1 MTFRQFLAARR
12 SRRLAAKAHRSML
25 KAYGGAWSLNASGV
39 VDLLTRP
46 GTLVAVDVE
55 TLERV
60 IRSSVAEAVASFEP
74 ASTDEPVGYSP
85 PEEVWQEPA
94 PPGDVPAF
102 VVPDEQPSSIFAES
116 PTPNGETQPTP
127 PAKPVQPVRVQPTS
141 ADELR
146 REFVRNF
153 LQDQRAARGLVPN

>member
-1 MTFRQFLAARR
+1 LTFRQFLAARR
-12 SRRLAAKAHRSML
+12 SRRLAEKAHRAML
-25 KAYGGAWSLNASGV
+25 KAYGGAWSLNANGV

-74 ASTDEPVGYSP
+74 QASTNEPVGYAP

-94 PPGDVPAF
+94 PVAEELPVEPPRDT
-102 VVPDEQPSSIFAES
+102 SIFAE
-116 PTPNGETQPTP
+116 PVGNGAP
-127 PAKPVQPVRVQPTS
+127 PAQPVQSVPAATS
-141 ADELR
+141 ADALR